1 MRMHEG
7 RGVCDDACVCE
18 WACTGKGVVC
28 LMMHACMNGCVC
40 TRVLHVIIETEA
52 LLFNACARNK

>member
-1 MRMHEG
+1 MR
-7 RGVCDDACVCE
+7 DDACVCE
-18 WACTGKGVVC
+18 WVCACTKKGVVC

-40 TRVLHVIIETEA
+40 TYVYVIIETEA

>member
-40 TRVLHVIIETEA
+40 TRVHYM
-52 LLFNACARNK
+52 